1 MILINQ
7 FESLIANMK
16 MTFILTG
23 LIFVKVDFSII
34 FQCFILAL
42 TLSTIDQYILKN
54 RCFSE

>member
-16 MTFILTG
+16 MTFLLTDW
-23 LIFVKVDFSII
+23 IFVKVDFSII
-34 FQCFILAL
+34 FQCFILTL